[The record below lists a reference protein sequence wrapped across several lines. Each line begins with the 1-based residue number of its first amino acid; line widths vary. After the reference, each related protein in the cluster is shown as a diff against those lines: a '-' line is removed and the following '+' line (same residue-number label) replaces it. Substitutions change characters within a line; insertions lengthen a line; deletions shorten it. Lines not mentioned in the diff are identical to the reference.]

1 MGIVFAMYFKIYAME
16 NPFEI
21 ILDRL
26 NRIEQQLKDFKI
38 KTIQEVAAQPVKQ
51 WMNVPETAEY
61 LSISSSKIYKL
72 TSTMEIPHM
81 KLGKLLYFRKEQI
94 DEWLLKNRVKTR
106 AEIEQDAISYLSKRK
121 KSST

>member
-1 MGIVFAMYFKIYAME
+1 MD

-21 ILDRL
+21 ILERL
-26 NRIEQQLKDFKI
+26 NRIEQQLKDLKI
-38 KTIQEVAAQPVKQ
+38 TTIQEAAPQPVKQ
-51 WMNVPETAEY
+51 WMNVPETAAY

-94 DEWLLKNRVKTR
+94 DEWLLKNKVKTR
-106 AEIEQDAISYLSKRK
+106 AEIEEEANKYLTKRK
-121 KSST
+121 RP

>member
-1 MGIVFAMYFKIYAME
+1 MGIVFAMYYKIHSME

-26 NRIEQQLKDFKI
+26 NRIEQQLNDLKI
-38 KTIQEVAAQPVKQ
+38 TTIQEVAPQPVKQ
-51 WMNVPETAEY
+51 WMNVPETANY

-106 AEIEQDAISYLSKRK
+106 AEIEEEAIVKMISLRK
-121 KSST
+121 KKN

>member
-1 MGIVFAMYFKIYAME
+1 ME

-26 NRIEQQLKDFKI
+26 NRIEQQLKDLKI
-38 KTIQEVAAQPVKQ
+38 TTIQEVAAQPVKQ
-51 WMNVPETAEY
+51 LMNVPETAEY
-61 LSISSSKIYKL
+61 LDISSSKIYKL

-106 AEIEQDAISYLSKRK
+106 AEIEEEANTYVTRRKRK
-121 KSST
+121 

>member
-1 MGIVFAMYFKIYAME
+1 MYYKIHSME

-26 NRIEQQLKDFKI
+26 NRIEQQLNDLKI
-38 KTIQEVAAQPVKQ
+38 TTIQEVAPQPVKQ
-51 WMNVPETAEY
+51 WMNVPETANY

-106 AEIEQDAISYLSKRK
+106 AEIEEEAIVKMISLRK
-121 KSST
+121 KKN